1 MKVNSVIELVGNTPH
16 LRLANLFPNHNVW
29 IKLEQTNPGGSIK
42 DRVALAMIYDAEA
55 KGLLKPQGVII
66 EPTSGNTGI
75 GLALIGALR
84 GYKVVIVMPNSMSV
98 ERQQILKAYGA
109 TVVLTPRE
117 SGMKGA
123 IEKAKEIQ
131 RNTPNSFLP
140 LQFENMANPKAHEDT
155 TAVEIIADFPNGID
169 YLITGVGTGG
179 HISGLGKVLKQKF
192 SNLKVIAV
200 EPKESAVLCGGSA
213 APHSLQ
219 GIGAGFVPNTLC
231 REVIDEILA
240 VNGPD
245 AYRMT
250 RQLAVKEGVM
260 AGISTGASLA
270 AISHKI
276 KSLPQHTTI
285 LTLAYDTGDRY
296 LSVEG
301 LWE

>member
-200 EPKESAVLCGGSA
+200 EPKESAVLSGGSA
-213 APHSLQ
+213 APHPLQ

-276 KSLPQHTTI
+276 KSLPQHTMI

>member
-200 EPKESAVLCGGSA
+200 EPKESAVLSGGSA
-213 APHSLQ
+213 APHPLQ
-219 GIGAGFVPNTLC
+219 GIGAGFVPNTLS

-260 AGISTGASLA
+260 AGISTGASLV

>member
-200 EPKESAVLCGGSA
+200 EPKESAVLSGGSA
-213 APHSLQ
+213 APHPLQ

-240 VNGPD
+240 VNGLD

>member
-123 IEKAKEIQ
+123 IEKIG
-131 RNTPNSFLP
+131 R
-140 LQFENMANPKAHEDT
+140 AH
-155 TAVEIIADFPNGID
+155 V
-169 YLITGVGTGG
+169 
-179 HISGLGKVLKQKF
+179 
-192 SNLKVIAV
+192 
-200 EPKESAVLCGGSA
+200 
-213 APHSLQ
+213 
-219 GIGAGFVPNTLC
+219 
-231 REVIDEILA
+231 
-240 VNGPD
+240 
-245 AYRMT
+245 
-250 RQLAVKEGVM
+250 
-260 AGISTGASLA
+260 
-270 AISHKI
+270 
-276 KSLPQHTTI
+276 
-285 LTLAYDTGDRY
+285 
-296 LSVEG
+296 
-301 LWE
+301 

>member
-1 MKVNSVIELVGNTPH
+1 MKVNSVIDLVGNTPH
-16 LRLANLFPNHNVW
+16 LRLAKLFPNHNVW

-42 DRVALAMIYDAEA
+42 DRVALAMINDAEA

-75 GLALIGALR
+75 GLALIGAVR

-109 TVVLTPRE
+109 TVVLTPSE

-131 RNTPNSFLP
+131 RSTPNSFLP

-155 TAVEIIADFPNGID
+155 TAGEIIADFPNGID

-179 HISGLGKVLKQKF
+179 HISGLGKALKRKF

-200 EPKESAVLCGGSA
+200 EPHESAVLSGGSA
-213 APHSLQ
+213 APHPLQ

-231 REVIDEILA
+231 REVIDEILTI
-240 VNGPD
+240 NGPD
-245 AYRMT
+245 AYQMV
-250 RQLAVKEGVM
+250 RQLAIKEGVM

-270 AISHKI
+270 AINQKI
-276 KSLPQHTTI
+276 KTLPQHTTI

>member
-200 EPKESAVLCGGSA
+200 EPKESAVLSGGSA
-213 APHSLQ
+213 APHPLQ